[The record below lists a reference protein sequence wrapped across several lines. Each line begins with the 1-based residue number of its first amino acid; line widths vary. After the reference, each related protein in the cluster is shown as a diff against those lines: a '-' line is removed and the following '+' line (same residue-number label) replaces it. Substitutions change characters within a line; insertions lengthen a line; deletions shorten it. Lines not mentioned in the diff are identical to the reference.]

1 MGLSLKDSPAGFDPA
16 AAALAYSDSDWNDD
30 SDDSAYGSVGA
41 DVNASVPSL
50 VTDDTDY
57 AETEQI

>member
-16 AAALAYSDSDWNDD
+16 AAALAYSDTDWNDD
-30 SDDSAYGSVGA
+30 TDDGGYGV
-41 DVNASVPSL
+41 VP
-50 VTDDTDY
+50 VPEVADDTDY